1 MLFLYILS
9 FISTLNGQT
18 FTGDERSKASRPALR
33 QLRESV
39 VQVKSFLDAL
49 QRHIRRSRDALRQHM
64 HDYDLDM
71 DIFTD
76 DPLKTTTR
84 PTTPYSPT
92 FQFTLSMTTTKIF
105 PNKPDINYSTTETPS
120 TISTPEVNLTA
131 SEQLIMEVAP
141 EWWVTYK
148 VTRPDPNDVTT
159 VLERVNEGETDGSF
173 EVACLLAGTPP
184 WDLDAKALASL
195 YTWRE
200 EARGGGSLPAP
211 QEVEAR
217 RAELRQDVLAA
228 WKRRLEDPSAGLVT
242 IEAVRPAVTEWLE
255 RGHGALTY
263 RLTQVL
269 TGHGCFGKYLC
280 RIGREQTPRC
290 HHCGDCP
297 DTALHT
303 LAHCQAWSSQRRQL
317 TGVVGSDLS
326 LSAVVLS
333 MVGSEAAWSAVA
345 SFCEEVISLKE
356 AAEREREIN
365 APLPSRAR
373 RTGRRRRRDDLR
385 PP

>member
-159 VLERVNEGETDGSF
+159 VLERVNEEDASTPT
-173 EVACLLAGTPP
+173 VALFTTLPVKYVPYLEPPPDTTPH
-184 WDLDAKALASL
+184 
-195 YTWRE
+195 
-200 EARGGGSLPAP
+200 
-211 QEVEAR
+211 R
-217 RAELRQDVLAA
+217 RSYIRQ
-228 WKRRLEDPSAGLVT
+228 K
-242 IEAVRPAVTEWLE
+242 I
-255 RGHGALTY
+255 
-263 RLTQVL
+263 
-269 TGHGCFGKYLC
+269 
-280 RIGREQTPRC
+280 TPRRRSGSN
-290 HHCGDCP
+290 HRQP
-297 DTALHT
+297 RFYSKERMKASVK
-303 LAHCQAWSSQRRQL
+303 SSSYR
-317 TGVVGSDLS
+317 S
-326 LSAVVLS
+326 
-333 MVGSEAAWSAVA
+333 
-345 SFCEEVISLKE
+345 KE
-356 AAEREREIN
+356 N
-365 APLPSRAR
+365 S
-373 RTGRRRRRDDLR
+373 
-385 PP
+385 